1 MVHQIHPSEA
11 PDHISRLIVK
21 MILTR
26 TVIRPA
32 GAQTWS
38 NYKHNNTIKY
48 VIAITS
54 AGAVSFLSPGW
65 GEKESR
71 LWGLLKP
78 SEEILADRG
87 FELEASGATLHISH
101 FTKGKK

>member
-1 MVHQIHPSEA
+1 MKWFTKSILLTLQ
-11 PDHISRLIVK
+11 ISRLIVK

-26 TVIRPA
+26 TEIRPA

-48 VIAITS
+48 VIAVTS
-54 AGAVSFLSPGW
+54 AGAFLSPGW

-87 FELEASGATLHISH
+87 FQV
-101 FTKGKK
+101 